1 MNKPITIL
9 YVDDE
14 PTNLLLFNIHF
25 QKKHK
30 VITSLSGS
38 EGLKILNEQ
47 PDINVVVTDMKMPV
61 MNGIEF
67 IKKAKVDFPNVHF
80 YILTG
85 FDLTDE
91 IAEALESKL
100 ILKYF
105 SKPFNVGIIEQTI
118 TEAFAVAEQ

>member
-25 QKKHK
+25 QKKYK

-38 EGLKILNEQ
+38 EGLKILKEQ
-47 PDINVVVTDMKMPV
+47 ADINVVVSDMKMPG

-67 IKKAKVDFPNVHF
+67 IKAAKVDFPNIHF

-105 SKPFNVGIIEQTI
+105 SKPFNVGLIEQTI
-118 TEAFAVAEQ
+118 TEALAVTEM